1 MLARLFAWL
10 GRLIDPPVF
19 VVEIEEG
26 AARASKGSPAPGFL
40 GDCSDVAKT
49 FEIHSGRIYTHR
61 NGGALQ
67 LRFSPE
73 IPEESRQRF
82 RNVLGFHGN
91 RIKA

>member
-1 MLARLFAWL
+1 VARFFSWL

-19 VVEIEEG
+19 VVEFEDG
-26 AARASKGSPAPGFL
+26 AARASKGSPSPGFL
-40 GDCSDVAKT
+40 SDCSDVAKT
-49 FEIHSGRIYTHR
+49 FEIRSGRIYAHR
-61 NGGALQ
+61 NGAALQ

-73 IPEESRQRF
+73 IPEESHQRF